1 MVGVTRSAE
10 ILLPDPS
17 RVVAI
22 PFIPGSSTFG
32 GASTRVDVIAER
44 ILSLSEDATATL
56 LAETRHR
63 FEGRHRDLEAV
74 WEAGYLQAAA
84 HSERMNDVSPERR
97 LLLGACFVQEYS
109 YEAAALCN
117 PSIVATV
124 AEPEADGSLPF
135 VMSLRAIGEGH
146 ISSVEFR
153 SGTVHAGGRVEIDA
167 PTPYSVAGRRRSP
180 VYEKKTFVAKLD
192 ELGADPIIARKVFEN
207 IAENFELTDLEWE
220 IADFERTEISSAAA
234 FETMHLIH
242 WLASSNYVLSF
253 DDGPI
258 SERVMAPAGPA
269 DSRGMEDA
277 RFVRFVDDD
286 GSVTYYATYTAWD
299 GHTVLPQMI
308 ETRDFLRFR
317 IATLNG
323 SALHNKGM
331 AMFPRRID
339 GLYYALS
346 RHDQESIFV
355 MRSDH
360 ARFWHATELVY
371 APTEPWESIQLGNC
385 GSPIETTEGWLVLTH
400 GVGAMRTYG
409 IGALLLDL
417 DDPTRIIGGLAE
429 PLLSPAADERD
440 GYVPNV
446 VYSCGGLIHDGHLV
460 LPYGVADRA
469 VRIATVNLEE
479 LIGAME

>member
-1 MVGVTRSAE
+1 
-10 ILLPDPS
+10 
-17 RVVAI
+17 VAI
-22 PFIPGSSTFG
+22 PFVPGSSTFG

-44 ILSLSEDATATL
+44 ILSLSDEETANL
-56 LAETRHR
+56 LSETRRR

-84 HSERMNDVSPERR
+84 QSERMHDVSTSRR

-124 AEPEADGSLPF
+124 SEPAADGSLPF

-146 ISSVEFR
+146 ISSIEFR
-153 SGTVHAGGRVEIDA
+153 SGTVHAGGRVEIDP
-167 PTPYSVAGRRRSP
+167 PTPYSVSGRRRSP
-180 VYEKKTFVAKLD
+180 VYEKETFVAKLD
-192 ELGADPIIARKVFEN
+192 ELGADPIIARKVFEG
-207 IAENFELTDLEWE
+207 IDENFELAHLEWE

-242 WLASSNYVLSF
+242 WLASSNYELSF

-308 ETRDFLRFR
+308 QTRDFLRFR

-323 SALHNKGM
+323 SALHNTGM
-331 AMFPRRID
+331 ALFPRRID
-339 GLYYALS
+339 GLFFALS

-360 ARFWHATELVY
+360 PRFWHATELVY

-385 GSPIETTEGWLVLTH
+385 GSPIETEAGWLVITH
-400 GVGAMRTYG
+400 GVGPMRQYA
-409 IGALLLDL
+409 IGAILLDI
-417 DDPTRIIGGLAE
+417 DDPAKVIARLRQPLIE
-429 PLLSPAADERD
+429 PGPEERE

-446 VYSCGGLIHDGHLV
+446 VYSCGGLVHDGHLV

-469 VRIATVNLEE
+469 VRIATVDLAE